1 MVVSLIQFIIYLPDA
16 TNLKEKR
23 RVVQSLKQR
32 LHSKFKISAAEVD
45 LHESTTF
52 SQIGAGLVS
61 NSKKYGD
68 EVIQKVILFVEQEVP
83 GRVQDIVTHTEFYS

>member
-1 MVVSLIQFIIYLPDA
+1 MVVSLIQFIIYLHDA

-23 RVVQSLKQR
+23 RVVQSIKQR
-32 LHSKFKISAAEVD
+32 LHTKFKLSAAEVD
-45 LHESTTF
+45 LHQSTTF
-52 SQIGAGLVS
+52 AQLGAALVS
-61 NSKKYGD
+61 NSKKHGD

>member
-16 TNLKEKR
+16 DSLKEKR

-32 LHSKFKISAAEVD
+32 LHTKFKLSAAEVD
-45 LHESTTF
+45 LHESITF
-52 SQIGAGLVS
+52 AQLGAALVS

-68 EVIQKVILFVEQEVP
+68 EVIQKAIVFVEQEVP